1 VAFVLS
7 QHDPRWADDFRR
19 LSTVLREKL
28 RSLAVC
34 VHHVGSTSIPGM
46 LAKPILDIDV
56 EIADGTSLDDVT
68 AKLAELGYEHQG
80 DLGIVGRHAYQQT
93 RTDLPDHHL
102 YVCRTSSDEL
112 RRHLHFRD
120 ALMTSAELRARYRE
134 VKEQAVLAPGGDRK
148 RYQDEKE
155 RLGQRLFAEVLRLD
169 ARRVY

>member
-1 VAFVLS
+1 MAFVLS
-7 QHDPRWADDFRR
+7 EYDPSWADDFRR

-68 AKLAELGYEHQG
+68 AKLAE
-80 DLGIVGRHAYQQT
+80 
-93 RTDLPDHHL
+93 
-102 YVCRTSSDEL
+102 
-112 RRHLHFRD
+112 
-120 ALMTSAELRARYRE
+120 
-134 VKEQAVLAPGGDRK
+134 
-148 RYQDEKE
+148 
-155 RLGQRLFAEVLRLD
+155 RLFAEVLRLD